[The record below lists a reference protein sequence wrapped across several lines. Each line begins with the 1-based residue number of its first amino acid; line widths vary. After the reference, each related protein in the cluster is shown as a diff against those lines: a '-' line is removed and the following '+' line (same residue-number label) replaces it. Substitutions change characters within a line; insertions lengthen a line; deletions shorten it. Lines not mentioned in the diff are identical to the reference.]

1 MKKPFNL
8 LLLAVLAIFQLSCSN
23 DDDNNEAS
31 LNSKSVTDCGEL
43 TVSPTGVQV
52 CMTGAE
58 FALPNE
64 TITYA
69 AEYNSNLARF
79 TWTIISGDMEII
91 NIEYSATD
99 GISKSIATV
108 KFNPDFN
115 GNGVIKM
122 LAEDSKGSGVFKHE
136 VALEKTN

>member
-1 MKKPFNL
+1 MKKPISL
-8 LLLAVLAIFQLSCSN
+8 LLLAVLAIFQLSCSSN
-23 DDDNNEAS
+23 DDNNDAS
-31 LNSKSVTDCGEL
+31 LNPKSVTDCGEL

-69 AEYNSNLARF
+69 AEYNSNIARF

-91 NIEYSATD
+91 DIEYSATD

-108 KFNPDFN
+108 KFN

-122 LAEDSKGSGVFKHE
+122 LAEDSKGSGVFEHE